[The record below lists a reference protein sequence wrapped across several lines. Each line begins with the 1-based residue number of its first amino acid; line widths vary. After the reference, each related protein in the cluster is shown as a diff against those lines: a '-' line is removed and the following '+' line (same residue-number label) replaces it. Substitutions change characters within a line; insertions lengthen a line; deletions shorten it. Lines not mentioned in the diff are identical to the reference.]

1 MKKLGLILLLV
12 LTVLISGC
20 TYGPKTE
27 TISQPTATPITTTT
41 PMATVTSTAMETSTA
56 AVTPAKTAIEIK
68 DSKFNPSTITIPKGT
83 TVVWTQNDS
92 TPHTVTSSAGM
103 GFDSGTLNQGAI
115 FSRIFNDVGTFS
127 YGCSIH
133 PAMKG
138 TIIVTQ

>member
-1 MKKLGLILLLV
+1 MQNAGIRRYTETYIKEIMKKN
-12 LTVLISGC
+12 
-20 TYGPKTE
+20 
-27 TISQPTATPITTTT
+27 Q
-41 PMATVTSTAMETSTA
+41 
-56 AVTPAKTAIEIK
+56 EIYK
-68 DSKFNPSTITIPKGT
+68 NFAFNPSTITIPKGT
-83 TVVWTQNDS
+83 TVVWTNNDS
-92 TPHTVTSSAGM
+92 VPHTVTSSAGM